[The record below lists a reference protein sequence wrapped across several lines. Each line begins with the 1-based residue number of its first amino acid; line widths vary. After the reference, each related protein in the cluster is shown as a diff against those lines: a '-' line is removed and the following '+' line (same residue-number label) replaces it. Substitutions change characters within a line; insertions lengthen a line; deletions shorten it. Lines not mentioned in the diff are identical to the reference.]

1 MYHDVHC
8 PTDLL
13 VGGVALL
20 LVLCPVRLLA
30 LGLVLGGA
38 LLLVRGL
45 VLGLVA
51 GGALLLVRGAALLR
65 SIVVW
70 TSLVKPLYII
80 VQGVLQNFIR
90 FVFCYFVSFYT
101 HQKCKMLEVATLTS
115 IISAISESI
124 LDE

>member
-1 MYHDVHC
+1 MPFTVHVVQC

-101 HQKCKMLEVATLTS
+101 HQKCKMLG
-115 IISAISESI
+115 AIHK
-124 LDE
+124 